1 MKLPIIG
8 LGGITSYE
16 DVLEFMICGASAV
29 EIGTANISDPMASYN
44 IAKDLERYV
53 ADNDIDINS
62 LVGSLITD

>member
-1 MKLPIIG
+1 
-8 LGGITSYE
+8 
-16 DVLEFMICGASAV
+16 MICGASAV